1 MSCKQTLSF
10 KWVIGYVLK
19 KHHSSWQDL
28 GEIMSLTAVM
38 MISLKLNISHVFKKI
53 KVAQSCLVWVYAA
66 VILINMMSRVG
77 TIHNKIWLNRRVLS
91 LWYFLDTPCTG
102 WLNLPTIEKCRV
114 CGQFL
119 FLVSGIMIVSCLS
132 FQIKTATYMTW
143 GTNLVPRLEYHALHI
158 MYYIYWVWN
167 SITLACSPHTTTFL
181 GTFN

>member
-1 MSCKQTLSF
+1 MGD
-10 KWVIGYVLK
+10 WVC
-19 KHHSSWQDL
+19 
-28 GEIMSLTAVM
+28 
-38 MISLKLNISHVFKKI
+38 FKKTSFI
-53 KVAQSCLVWVYAA
+53 LARFGWDHVLDCSYDDFIETQYFSCFKKDKGCTP

-77 TIHNKIWLNRRVLS
+77 TIHNKIWLNHRVLS

-114 CGQFL
+114 CSQFL
-119 FLVSGIMIVSCLS
+119 FLVSDIMIVSCLS